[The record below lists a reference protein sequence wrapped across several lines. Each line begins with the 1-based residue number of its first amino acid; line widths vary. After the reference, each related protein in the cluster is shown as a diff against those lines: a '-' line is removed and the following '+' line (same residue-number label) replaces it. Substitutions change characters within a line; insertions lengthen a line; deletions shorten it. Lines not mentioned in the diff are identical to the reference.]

1 MRFQSAILLLCA
13 ALALGSPAAWAQPAQ
28 PVPAE
33 NPSVLQWISNQG
45 LLKNLDEVKDSMGR
59 AASGLVVT
67 AMGFLGVPYKRGGE
81 SVESGFDCSG
91 LVRNVYEQ
99 SLGLVLPRRA
109 KDQAQSTRTIAKE
122 ELKPG
127 DLVFFNTMRSA
138 FSHVGI
144 YIGDGKFVHAPR
156 TGAKVRVEDMREAY
170 WNKRF
175 NGARRVDGA
184 QRLESEIG
192 NLIAPAAAA
201 ETPALRD

>member
-13 ALALGSPAAWAQPAQ
+13 ALALGGPAAWAQPVQPAQ
-28 PVPAE
+28 TEPA
-33 NPSVLQWISNQG
+33 SVLQWLNSQG
-45 LLKNLDEVKDSMGR
+45 LVKNFNDVKDSMGQ

-91 LVRNVYEQ
+91 LVRSVYEQ

-156 TGAKVRVEDMREAY
+156 TGAQVRVEDMREAY
-170 WNKRF
+170 WKKRF

-184 QRLESEIG
+184 QGFQPELG
-192 NLIAPAAAA
+192 GLIAPAAAGNA
-201 ETPALRD
+201 SLRD

>member
-1 MRFQSAILLLCA
+1 MRFQSAILLLCT
-13 ALALGSPAAWAQPAQ
+13 ALALGGPVAWAQPAQ
-28 PVPAE
+28 PAPTE
-33 NPSVLQWISNQG
+33 NPSVLQWISSQG
-45 LLKNLDEVKDSMGR
+45 LLKNLDDVKDSMGR
-59 AASGLVVT
+59 AASGLVMT

-170 WNKRF
+170 WTKRF

-201 ETPALRD
+201 ETPSLRD